1 MGDYFI
7 VMYANYA
14 LLLSF
19 VHCKE
24 GAVFAILSYMS
35 QQTEML
41 SPVHMIL
48 LGFGI
53 CGCWVA
59 SGKVRVCIITGLSKF
74 LNGY

>member
-14 LLLSF
+14 LLLSL

-24 GAVFAILSYMS
+24 GAVFVVLSYMS
-35 QQTEML
+35 QQTKML

-48 LGFGI
+48 LGLGI

-59 SGKVRVCIITGLSKF
+59 GGKVRGCVMTGLSKF
-74 LNGY
+74 LYGS